1 MLSIHKAGKNTTVY
15 AVILFIALAIATFL
29 FTNIYLILAL
39 ITSGLWMGFCLNFF
53 RNPDRPI
60 PDPNKAQVNCP
71 ADGEVVVIEKTFESE
86 VLNKEMWQISIFM
99 SPLNVHV
106 NRSPISGII
115 SYFKYHK
122 GKFLVA
128 WHPKSSTDNER
139 TTIVIDHQSG
149 QRILVRQIAGAVAR
163 RIIAYIQPE
172 QQVESGE
179 EIGFI
184 RFGSRVDVFL
194 PLDANIMVK
203 KGQKVFGNK
212 DVLAQLAISTSDL

>member
-1 MLSIHKAGKNTTVY
+1 MLTIHKAGKTTTFY
-15 AVILFIALAIATFL
+15 AVILFIALTITTFL
-29 FTNIYLILAL
+29 FTNIYLILLL
-39 ITSGLWMGFCLNFF
+39 ILSGIWMVFCLNFF
-53 RNPDRPI
+53 RNPTRPV
-60 PDPNKAQVNCP
+60 PDQNNNLINCP

-106 NRSPISGII
+106 NRSPLAGII

-139 TTIVIDHQSG
+139 TTIVIDHKSG
-149 QRILVRQIAGAVAR
+149 QQVLVRQIAGAVAR
-163 RIIAYIQPE
+163 RIIAYIQPQ
-172 QQVESGE
+172 QQVDSGE

-194 PLDANIMVK
+194 PLESNIVVK

-212 DVLAQLAISTSDL
+212 DVLAELVSTPPIS